1 MFIDNIKFMLMLWFL
16 SIAGYNLQLS
26 SLYKPTMEINFI
38 VLSLCLIFY
47 IASKKVYINDE
58 MVRDFM
64 VNSDSEETYKL
75 YSLIFNIVC
84 IISVIT
90 FMINIYYFGLV
101 IFNTDKTKIVDKQE
115 MFHWSKYI
123 VYLLVLCA
131 EVKYILFRE
140 KKKIL
145 DLIVVTI
152 SIGTLMLTLNRG
164 PIAFIL
170 VTMAIYELFNLSK
183 NKSIMSKRRI
193 YTTYTVLFLGGVL
206 FLFFF
211 AYMGNLRMNYALK
224 THFNQTLTGFYGV
237 SSSFPAVLL
246 WPYIYLTSPLENAAT
261 ALMFQNIDYTYF
273 NNLFYPFIKFFANI
287 LGQGNHYKDWLLSR
301 TPYVAH
307 LRFRAGLTVS
317 SFIPQAMQDMG
328 YIGILI
334 YVALY
339 VLLAYFTI
347 WLIRNRKKFSKICV
361 IVIYSNAFS
370 ILMWSVFENSLK
382 IPILVLNIL
391 IVLFIEFL
399 RKKGVFKFL
408 MSRIKRY

>member
-1 MFIDNIKFMLMLWFL
+1 
-16 SIAGYNLQLS
+16 
-26 SLYKPTMEINFI
+26 
-38 VLSLCLIFY
+38 
-47 IASKKVYINDE
+47 
-58 MVRDFM
+58 
-64 VNSDSEETYKL
+64 
-75 YSLIFNIVC
+75 
-84 IISVIT
+84 
-90 FMINIYYFGLV
+90 MINIYYFGLV

-140 KKKIL
+140 KNKLL
-145 DLIVVTI
+145 DLIVVI
-152 SIGTLMLTLNRG
+152 VSIGTLVLTLNRG

-170 VTMAIYELFNLSK
+170 VTVAIYELFNLSK
-183 NKSIMSKRRI
+183 NKTNMSRKSIYS
-193 YTTYTVLFLGGVL
+193 TYAVLFLGGVL

-211 AYMGNLRMNYALK
+211 SYIGNVRMNYALK
-224 THFNQTLTGFYGV
+224 THFNQTLTEFYGV
-237 SSSFPAVLL
+237 SSYFPTILL

-287 LGQGNHYKDWLLSR
+287 FGQGPAYKEWLLSR
-301 TPYVAH
+301 TPYIAH

-328 YIGILI
+328 YVGILI

-347 WLIRNRKKFSKICV
+347 WLIRNRNKFSKVCV
-361 IVIYSNAFS
+361 IIVYSNAFS

-382 IPILVLNIL
+382 IPVLVLNIL
-391 IVLFIEFL
+391 IVLFIEGL
-399 RKKGVFKFL
+399 RKKGVFNIIK
-408 MSRIKRY
+408 SKIKRC